1 MTESKNFKKYIP
13 DNIPSCV
20 YKLICY
26 DHEKLQ
32 LERKEK
38 SKNKKYDWIMVSSFD
53 KRKRHID
60 FLNSLNKNNLTS
72 LKGCIIARD
81 PNNKKKKFFD
91 YFKETPWK
99 IFNKV
104 KKLSKKMNFDIFLNI
119 HQNKKIELTLNSK
132 IFINSSI
139 LDSGPRAQVEAMQL
153 NIPVLSMPHIGSSD
167 LIESKKWRN
176 FDNIEDMPNKLK
188 LMLDNYALY
197 SLNTFETY
205 LKSDL
210 FMPDLVQKIQF
221 YYNKKI
227 NK

>member
-1 MTESKNFKKYIP
+1 
-13 DNIPSCV
+13 
-20 YKLICY
+20 
-26 DHEKLQ
+26 
-32 LERKEK
+32 
-38 SKNKKYDWIMVSSFD
+38 
-53 KRKRHID
+53 
-60 FLNSLNKNNLTS
+60 
-72 LKGCIIARD
+72 
-81 PNNKKKKFFD
+81 
-91 YFKETPWK
+91 
-99 IFNKV
+99 
-104 KKLSKKMNFDIFLNI
+104 MNFDIFLNI

-167 LIESKKWRN
+167 LIESKKN
-176 FDNIEDMPNKLK
+176 GEISNNIEDMPNKLK
-188 LMLDNYALY
+188 SMLDNYALY

-210 FMPDLVQKIQF
+210 FMPDLVQNIQF